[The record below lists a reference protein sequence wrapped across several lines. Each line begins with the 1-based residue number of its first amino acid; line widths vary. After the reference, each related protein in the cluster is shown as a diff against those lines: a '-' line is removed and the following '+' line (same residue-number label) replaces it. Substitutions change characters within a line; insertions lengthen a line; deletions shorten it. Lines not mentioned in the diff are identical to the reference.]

1 MVEFLL
7 PLRCLADP
15 EKRTRVL
22 MGLGGFGN
30 AIALSSQ
37 QTSFRAETAV
47 VLLADITHIS
57 VQPGGGSGL
66 FVLLFR
72 RP

>member
-1 MVEFLL
+1 MVEF
-7 PLRCLADP
+7 LADP
-15 EKRTRVL
+15 EKRTQVL
-22 MGLGGFGN
+22 MGGFGN